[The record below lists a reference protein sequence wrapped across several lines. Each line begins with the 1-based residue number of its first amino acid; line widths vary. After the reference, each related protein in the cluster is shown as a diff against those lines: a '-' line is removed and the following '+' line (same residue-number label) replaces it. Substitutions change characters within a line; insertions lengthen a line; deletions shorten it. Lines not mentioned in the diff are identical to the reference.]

1 MLKYFLLI
9 FFSISFNLNSQ
20 KLSSNDSIAI
30 VKVMDMQK
38 DSWNNN
44 DINKFM
50 DGYLNYEKLVFS
62 GKNGPVYGWDNIKK
76 RYLNAYSS
84 KEEMGELSFDI
95 DNIFMINNYSAI
107 LIGKFFLK
115 RVVGDLSGHFT
126 LVFKKVNNK
135 WFIISDHTS

>member
-20 KLSSNDSIAI
+20 KLSATDSIAI
-30 VKVMDMQK
+30 VKVMDLQK

-84 KEEMGELSFDI
+84 EEEMGELSFEI
-95 DNIFMINNYSAI
+95 DNIFMIDYNSAI

-115 RVVGDLSGHFT
+115 RIVGDLSGYFT